1 MRWNELD
8 DEVRCN
14 LMQLADELLKAE
26 TGLGRPARC
35 AICYYWHAWQSMEY
49 SVTSGGSGECRRRA
63 PRDENGFPITR
74 ADGWCGES
82 ARLTAIDLAWRIW
95 AERQKQPEVVE

>member
-8 DEVRCN
+8 RDTER
-14 LMQLADELLKAE
+14 ELLKLTNDLLKE
-26 TGLGRPARC
+26 DSVSGRPARC
-35 AICYYWHAWQSMEY
+35 AACYFWRPYQSLEA
-49 SVTSGGSGECRRRA
+49 SLTSGGSGECRRRA

-82 ARLTAIDLAWRIW
+82 ARLTTIDLARRIW